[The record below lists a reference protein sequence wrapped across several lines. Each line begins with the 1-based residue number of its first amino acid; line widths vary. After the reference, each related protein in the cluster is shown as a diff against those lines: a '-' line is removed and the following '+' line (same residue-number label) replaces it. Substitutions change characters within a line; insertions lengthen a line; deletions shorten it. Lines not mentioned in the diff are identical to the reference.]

1 MIIININKAKTIAHD
16 MRRSARSEEFAP
28 LDTQIAKQ
36 IPGADIQSLEA
47 QRQLIRDKY
56 AVMQVEIDSA
66 SSTEELKLA
75 LGIS

>member
-36 IPGADIQSLEA
+36 IPEIDMQSLEA
-47 QRQLIRDKY
+47 QRQLIRNKY
-56 AVMQVEIDSA
+56 TVMQVEIDSA